1 MKRLIVISLLFGFIL
16 MSFLSCTTGGNSDQ
30 TRPVMYAM
38 VNSVNWRSADPHARI
53 SENSIVVYGTSANG
67 QTIQLRILSGEQG
80 EYALNMQTANEGKFI
95 PNMSDAVV
103 AYSTNSSTQGTGM
116 AFINS
121 INEESRTVS
130 GSFYFKGYRA
140 TDGSFKSI
148 SDGTFTNV
156 PYKFI
161 NTVDTSVFDNLMYA
175 TVSNESW
182 VPNQIT
188 AVKNDTAIIITG
200 TLSASWESLT
210 IVLPLTIGAGV
221 HYITAEGPVLARFQQ
236 AFYSYIGNAGS
247 CTISQH
253 DTERQIIKATFFF
266 NFVDN
271 NNVTQSITAGAF
283 EVMYIDESAEVIE

>member
-1 MKRLIVISLLFGFIL
+1 MKRILTIAILFTVLLSVFWA
-16 MSFLSCTTGGNSDQ
+16 CTTGGNTDQ

-38 VNSVNWRSADPHARI
+38 VNSVNWRCADPHARI

-67 QTIQLRILSGEQG
+67 QTIQLRILAGEKG
-80 EYALNMQTANEGKFI
+80 EYALNMQTGHEGKFI

-116 AFINS
+116 AIINS
-121 INEESRTVS
+121 INEESKTVS

-161 NTVDTSVFDNLMYA
+161 NTVDTSVFDNVMYA
-175 TVSNESW
+175 TVSDESW

-210 IVLPLTIGAGV
+210 IILPLTTGAGV
-221 HYITAEGPVLARFQQ
+221 HYITAEGPVIARFQQ
-236 AFYSYIGNAGS
+236 AFYTYIGTAGS

-253 DTERQIIKATFFF
+253 DTERQIIRATFFF

-271 NNVTQSITAGAF
+271 NNVTRSITAGNF
-283 EVMYIDESAEVIE
+283 EVMYIDESAEE